1 MLITGKYPDLLWRE
15 MVDRARETATRS
27 HGPEADILT
36 ARSRAGIFVEVYVGD
51 EKVGE
56 FEVEA

>member
-1 MLITGKYPDLLWRE
+1 MIMVKGQDLLWQDMVRE
-15 MVDRARETATRS
+15 ARETAARL

-36 ARSRAGIFVEVYVGD
+36 ARSRWGIFVEVYVGD
-51 EKVGE
+51 LLVAE

>member
-1 MLITGKYPDLLWRE
+1 MLITGKYPDLLWQE
-15 MVDRARETATRS
+15 MVHEARKTAARL

-36 ARSRAGIFVEVYVGD
+36 ARSRAGIFVEVYVGE
-51 EKVGE
+51 EKIGE

>member
-1 MLITGKYPDLLWRE
+1 MVRE
-15 MVDRARETATRS
+15 ARETAARL

-36 ARSRAGIFVEVYVGD
+36 ARSRAGIFVEVYVGE
-51 EKVGE
+51 EKIGE